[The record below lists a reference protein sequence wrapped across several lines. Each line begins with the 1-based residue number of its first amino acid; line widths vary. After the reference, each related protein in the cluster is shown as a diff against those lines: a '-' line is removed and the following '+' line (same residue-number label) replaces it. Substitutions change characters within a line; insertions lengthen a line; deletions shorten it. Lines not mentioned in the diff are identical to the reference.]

1 MKPSCRLLA
10 QMRFRPWVGV
20 FLSERYLGSVDAAEA
35 ITREVVGLYAEYGV
49 AVLVESAVR
58 TEEEMARAC
67 DLLQLPPQ

>member
-1 MKPSCRLLA
+1 M
-10 QMRFRPWVGV
+10 

-35 ITREVVGLYAEYGV
+35 ITCEVVGLYAEYGV